1 MEYAENVAALAGV
14 LAQSTRLAHLD
25 LLLTST
31 SKMTSVMKEHG
42 DWQECWRSAQLWF
55 TSISDGTGMELT
67 QWSELAS
74 AFSTEI
80 EARFLSS
87 FDVGIH

>member
-1 MEYAENVAALAGV
+1 
-14 LAQSTRLAHLD
+14 
-25 LLLTST
+25 
-31 SKMTSVMKEHG
+31 MKEHG